1 MTVSQ
6 IAQSLKPLF
15 DPESIAIIGAS
26 NDVMKFGGR
35 PIRYMMEAGFK
46 GRIFPVNPKGGEIQ
60 GLTAYEDVR
69 LIPAPVDM
77 AVVSVPAAG
86 VVAQIEACA
95 EAGVKGAVIFSSG
108 FAETSEEG
116 VAWQARLSEIARSA
130 GIRLVGPN
138 CMGMLN
144 VKSHAIGT
152 FSSMFDHGWPRPG
165 NITILSQSGAVGS
178 HTLVLARERGLGVRG
193 WMTTGNECDVD
204 VADCMLFAAEDPA
217 TRVIAIYME
226 GCRQPERLIEALE
239 AARQREKPVVV
250 LKVGASEVGAVAANS
265 HTASLAG
272 ADAIFD
278 SVYRQYGAHRV
289 HSLEELLEISA
300 AASAGQFPSG
310 NRLGVATVSGGVGV
324 MACDAAAANG
334 LEVPALPERA
344 QRELKELMPF
354 AAVRN
359 PVDTTAQMLNDI
371 DLLRRNMEV
380 LLEHGEIDATL
391 LFMSSIGYSTHLM
404 PQIKEVL
411 PAVRERFP
419 DALIYFSAM
428 LRAEDKAFFEEL
440 KFNCIEDPTRAIEA
454 IGALVRFGR
463 SFARPAAPPPPA
475 LPKSA
480 RPAPARTLN
489 EVEAGK
495 LLRDAGLPVV
505 ESRLAGGAD
514 EAVEF
519 ATELGFPVVLKVV
532 SAEIQ
537 HKSEVGGVRVGLAD
551 AVAVVRA
558 HDEIV
563 ASVAAKAPGAPVDGI
578 MVAPMVSGGVETI
591 LGVHADPV
599 FGPTVMFGLG
609 GIFVEVLRDVTFRV
623 APFGPDEAHRM
634 IREVQ
639 GYPMLEGVRGQPP
652 ADIEA
657 LAEALSRL
665 SVFAAANRDAVDG
678 IDLNPFLVLEQGQGA
693 VALDAL
699 VLAKTG

>member
-1 MTVSQ
+1 VSD

-15 DPESIAIIGAS
+15 DPESIAVIGAS

-35 PIRYMMEAGFK
+35 PIRYMKEAGFE

-60 GLTAYEDVR
+60 GLAAYSDVR
-69 LIPAPVDM
+69 EIPEPVDM

-108 FAETSEEG
+108 FAETSSEG
-116 VAWQARLSEIARSA
+116 EAWQARLSEIAASS
-130 GIRLVGPN
+130 GTRLVGPN

-204 VADCMLFAAEDPA
+204 VADCMMFAAEDPE
-217 TRVIAIYME
+217 TQVIAIYME

-239 AARQREKPVVV
+239 TARRQRKPVVV

-272 ADAIFD
+272 ADAVFD
-278 SVYRQYGAHRV
+278 AVYRQYGAHRA

-300 AASAGQFPSG
+300 AASAGQFPSS
-310 NRLGVATVSGGVGV
+310 NRLGVATISGGVGV
-324 MACDAAAANG
+324 MSCDAAAANG

-359 PVDTTAQMLNDI
+359 PVDTTAQMLNDVG
-371 DLLRRNMEV
+371 LLRRNMEV
-380 LLEHGEIDATL
+380 LLAHGEVDATL
-391 LFMSSIGYSTHLM
+391 LFMSSIGFSPYLM

-411 PAVRERFP
+411 PGVREQFP
-419 DALIYFSAM
+419 DELIFFSAM
-428 LRAEDKAFFEEL
+428 LRPDDKAFFEDL
-440 KFNCIEDPTRAIEA
+440 KFTCIEDPTRAIEA
-454 IGALVRFGR
+454 IGALVRFGQ
-463 SFARPAAPPPPA
+463 SFARAEAETPPTLPAG
-475 LPKSA
+475 A
-480 RPAPARTLN
+480 RPAPAETLN
-489 EVEAGK
+489 EVAAGA

-505 ESRLAGGAD
+505 ESRLTENAE
-514 EAVEF
+514 EAAE
-519 ATELGFPVVLKVV
+519 AAAALGFPVVLKVV
-532 SAEIQ
+532 SPEIQ

-551 AVAVVRA
+551 AAAVRQA
-558 HDEIV
+558 HNEIV
-563 ASVAAKAPGAPVDGI
+563 ASVAEKAPGAAVDGI

-609 GIFVEVLRDVTFRV
+609 GIFVEVLKDVTFRV
-623 APFGPDEAHRM
+623 APFGLDEARCM
-634 IREVQ
+634 IREVK
-639 GYPMLEGVRGQPP
+639 GYPLLEGARGQPP
-652 ADIEA
+652 ADVEA
-657 LAEALSRL
+657 LAEALARL
-665 SVFAAANRDAVDG
+665 SVFAAENRETVDG
-678 IDLNPFLVLEQGQGA
+678 IDLNPFLVLEKGRGA

-699 VLAKTG
+699 VVPRTK